1 MAKKASIY
9 GAVAVLVFCAL
20 YAGGYWLIHR
30 RSAELCSICSRHI
43 KPEAHVVVEIGG
55 HRRDVC
61 CAHCALTEGR
71 QEHKPVKF
79 IEVTDYPT
87 SKRLDPQRAWYVDGS
102 RVVACEHDMGK
113 MGEMKHTDQMAFDR
127 CSPGTFAFAD
137 RKVAEAFVAE
147 NGGVI
152 HDLAQLVREFQQ

>member
-9 GAVAVLVFCAL
+9 GAIAVLVFCAL

-30 RSAELCSICSRHI
+30 RSSELCNICQRHI
-43 KPEAHVVVEIGG
+43 KPQAHVVVEIGG

-71 QEHKPVKF
+71 QENRPVRF
-79 IEVTDYPT
+79 IEVTDYI
-87 SKRLDPQRAWYVDGS
+87 SGKRLDPQRAWFVDGS
-102 RVVACEHDMGK
+102 RVEACEHDMAK
-113 MGEMKHTDQMAFDR
+113 MGEMKQMDQMSFDR

-137 RKVAEAFVAE
+137 HKAAEEFVAD
-147 NGGVI
+147 NGGEI
-152 HDLAQLVREFQQ
+152 HDLAQLLKEVQQ

>member
-55 HRRDVC
+55 RRRDVC

-71 QEHKPVKF
+71 QENKPVRF
-79 IEVTDYPT
+79 IEVTDYRT
-87 SKRLDPQRAWYVDGS
+87 GKGLDPQRAWYVDGS
-102 RVVACEHDMGK
+102 RVIACDHDMAK
-113 MGEMKHTDQMAFDR
+113 MDEMKHMDQMSFDR

-137 RKVAEAFVAE
+137 RKAAETFVAE
-147 NGGVI
+147 NGGEI
-152 HDLAQLVREFQQ
+152 RDFPGLLREVQ

>member
-9 GAVAVLVFCAL
+9 AAVAVLVFCAL

-30 RSAELCSICSRHI
+30 RSEQLCSICQRHI
-43 KPEAHVVVEIGG
+43 KREAHVVVEIGG

-71 QEHKPVKF
+71 QENKPVRF
-79 IEVTDYPT
+79 IEVTDYRT
-87 SKRLDPQRAWYVDGS
+87 GKGLDPQRASYVDGS
-102 RVVACEHDMGK
+102 RVAACEHDMAK
-113 MGEMKHTDQMAFDR
+113 MGEMKQMDQMAFDR

-137 RKVAEAFVAE
+137 RQAAEAFAAE
-147 NGGVI
+147 NGGVV
-152 HDLAQLVREFQQ
+152 HNLAEMVREIQ

>member
-1 MAKKASIY
+1 VAKKASIY
-9 GAVAVLVFCAL
+9 AAAAVLVLCTL

-30 RSAELCSICSRHI
+30 RSEQLCSICQRHI

-55 HRRDVC
+55 KRRDVC

-71 QEHKPVKF
+71 QENKPVRF
-79 IEVTDYPT
+79 IQVTDYHT
-87 SKRLDPQRAWYVDGS
+87 GKGLDPQRAWFVDGS
-102 RVVACEHDMGK
+102 RVMACEHDMAK
-113 MGEMKHTDQMAFDR
+113 MSEMKQMDQMSFDR

-137 RKVAEAFVAE
+137 RKAAEAFAAA

-152 HDLAQLVREFQQ
+152 HDLAEMLREFQQ

>member
-9 GAVAVLVFCAL
+9 GAFAVLVFCAL

-30 RSAELCSICSRHI
+30 RSAELCSICQRHI
-43 KPEAHVVVEIGG
+43 KPEARVVVEIEG
-55 HRRDVC
+55 HRRNVC

-71 QEHKPVKF
+71 QENKPVRF
-79 IEVTDYPT
+79 IEVTDYRT
-87 SKRLDPQRAWYVDGS
+87 GKGLDPQHAWFVDGS
-102 RVVACEHDMGK
+102 RIVACEHEMAK
-113 MGEMKHTDQMAFDR
+113 MDEMKHTDQMSFDR

-137 RKVAEAFVAE
+137 RQAAEAFVAE

-152 HDLAQLVREFQQ
+152 HNLAQLSAEVR